1 MDRRSQLEPE
11 LQAEL
16 NIPRPARPD
25 NRIRRNYVR
34 CPRHLA
40 ETVRRAE
47 VVIERIHQETS
58 RNTKLRVVQDVEKLS
73 SQLRVEALC
82 DAERL
87 HQGKVPVAIV
97 RATEEISRHIAEAGR
112 AGGRLE
118 KLGDRVSPVQH
129 EAGNVLH
136 FYARFDVPAI
146 AEFERLAKVVV
157 KIERRPRQTTLKN
170 DDGVDL
176 PAFQQLLVTLLAG
189 DIVGGR
195 KSEAVADV

>member
-58 RNTKLRVVQDVEKLS
+58 RNTKLRVVQDVEKLA
-73 SQLRVEALC
+73 SQLRVEPLR
-82 DAERL
+82 DAERF
-87 HQGKVPVAIV
+87 HHGKVPVAIV
-97 RATEEISRHIAEAGR
+97 RATEEVSRHIAKARR
-112 AGGRLE
+112 ASGLLE
-118 KLGDRVSPVQH
+118 EGVDRVRCV
-129 EAGNVLH
+129 
-136 FYARFDVPAI
+136 
-146 AEFERLAKVVV
+146 
-157 KIERRPRQTTLKN
+157 
-170 DDGVDL
+170 
-176 PAFQQLLVTLLAG
+176 
-189 DIVGGR
+189 
-195 KSEAVADV
+195 